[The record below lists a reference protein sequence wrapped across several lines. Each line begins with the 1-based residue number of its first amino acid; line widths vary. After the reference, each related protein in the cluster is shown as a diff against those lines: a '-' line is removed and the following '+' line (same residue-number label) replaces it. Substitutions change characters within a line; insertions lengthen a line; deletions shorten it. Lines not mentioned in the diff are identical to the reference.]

1 MAHSKLHHKAPDL
14 VYSVSDRT
22 QRLEQFQSSVSSG
35 LSLKLTNRGEN
46 LCFANSA
53 VRILEEM
60 EVINFLLTKLPHLC
74 DPKISTAQE
83 LARIYREG
91 GLQSTKHLCR

>member
-14 VYSVSDRT
+14 IYSVSDRR
-22 QRLEQFQSSVSSG
+22 QRLEQFQSSVPG

-46 LCFANSA
+46 LCFANTA
-53 VRILEEM
+53 VRVLEQM
-60 EVINFLLTKLPHLC
+60 EVIYFLLTKLPQLS
-74 DPKISTAQE
+74 DPNISTAQE

>member
-1 MAHSKLHHKAPDL
+1 MAHSKLQHKAPDII
-14 VYSVSDRT
+14 YSVSDRR
-22 QRLEQFQSSVSSG
+22 QHLEQFQSSFSG

-46 LCFANSA
+46 LCFSNSA
-53 VRILEEM
+53 VRILEKM
-60 EVINFLLTKLPHLC
+60 GVISFLLTKLPQLC
-74 DPKISTAQE
+74 DTNISTAQE

>member
-1 MAHSKLHHKAPDL
+1 MAHSKHKAPDL
-14 VYSVSDRT
+14 IYSVSDRR
-22 QRLEQFQSSVSSG
+22 QRLEQFQSSICG

-46 LCFANSA
+46 LCFCNSA
-53 VRILEEM
+53 VRFLEQM
-60 EVINFLLTKLPHLC
+60 GVINFLLTKLPQLC
-74 DPKISTAQE
+74 DPNISTAQE